1 MNASLGF
8 VLAVLGGVLMGSFS
22 LPMKRTARWAWET
35 TWLVWAVAALVIA
48 PWVIAVAT
56 CPGLMSIYAQS
67 GAATLA
73 MIFLFGVGWGLGAVT
88 FGQSI
93 SILGMSLAFAI
104 SIGLTLALGSLV
116 PMATKPAVFLTASG
130 KIVTAG
136 IALMVAGV
144 IISALAGSRKE
155 AQIKRAMCAT
165 AVSAVGSEVSVSAPP
180 AGAFIKGLALC
191 VLSGIFNPMINFAHA
206 YADPLKEAARS
217 LGTSQGGAS
226 DAIWAVALLGGFVT
240 NAVYCSVLL
249 TRNRTWAGY
258 RRPGTANHWFLAV
271 LMGVTWVLSI
281 TLFGRAAA
289 MMGALGNSAGW
300 AITMGCCI
308 AASNVWGIVT
318 GEWREGRG
326 KPLNTM
332 YAGLA
337 VILVAIAVIGYGN
350 SRAG

>member
-1 MNASLGF
+1 MNATLGF
-8 VLAVLGGVLMGSFS
+8 ILAVAGGVLMGSFS

-35 TWLVWAVAALVIA
+35 TWLVWAVTALVIV
-48 PWVIAVAT
+48 PWAIAGAT
-56 CPGLMSIYAQS
+56 CPGLMSVYAQT
-67 GAATLA
+67 GAGTLTR
-73 MIFLFGVGWGLGAVT
+73 IFLFGVGWGLGAVT

-116 PMATKPAVFLTASG
+116 PMVTKPAVFLTAG
-130 KIVTAG
+130 GRIVAAG

-144 IISALAGSRKE
+144 IVSALAGSRKE
-155 AQIKRAMCAT
+155 AQIKRAAERT
-165 AVSAVGSEVSVSAPP
+165 G
-180 AGAFIKGLALC
+180 GAAADGPGTNASTGTFLKGLTLC
-191 VLSGIFNPMINFAHA
+191 ILSGIFNPMINFAHA
-206 YADPLKEAARS
+206 YADPLKEAGRS

-258 RRPGTANHWFLAV
+258 RLPGTASHWFLAV

-308 AASNVWGIVT
+308 AASNLWGIVT

-337 VILVAIAVIGYGN
+337 VILAAIAVIGYGN
-350 SRAG
+350 SLAG